1 MDKDEVQDVYKI
13 NFKDVFKKRFDCE
26 PVSKE
31 KCRKTQ
37 IKFYEKN
44 INRNVHVIKVPKEK
58 FSIHLPITDRQIL
71 ILFLEQV
78 KNINLNCF

>member
-1 MDKDEVQDVYKI
+1 MDKDEVQDVYKM
-13 NFKDVFKKRFDCE
+13 NFKDVLKNDCE

-31 KCRKTQ
+31 KYKKTQ
-37 IKFYEKN
+37 IKFYERK
-44 INRNVHVIKVPKEK
+44 INTNVHVIKLPKER

-78 KNINLNCF
+78 KNINCF

>member
-13 NFKDVFKKRFDCE
+13 NFKDVLKNHLIVNLY
-26 PVSKE
+26 PKE
-31 KCRKTQ
+31 KCKKTQ

-78 KNINLNCF
+78 KNFNLN

>member
-1 MDKDEVQDVYKI
+1 MDKDEVQDVYKM
-13 NFKDVFKKRFDCE
+13 NFKDVLKNDCE

-31 KCRKTQ
+31 KYKKTQ
-37 IKFYEKN
+37 IKFFERK
-44 INRNVHVIKVPKEK
+44 INTNVYVIKLPKER

-78 KNINLNCF
+78 KNINCF

>member
-1 MDKDEVQDVYKI
+1 MDKDEVQDVYKM
-13 NFKDVFKKRFDCE
+13 NFKDVLKNDCE

-31 KCRKTQ
+31 KYKKTQ
-37 IKFYEKN
+37 IKFYEKK
-44 INRNVHVIKVPKEK
+44 INTNVHVIKVPKER

-78 KNINLNCF
+78 KNINCF

>member
-1 MDKDEVQDVYKI
+1 MDKDEVQDVYKM
-13 NFKDVFKKRFDCE
+13 NFKDVLKNDCE

-31 KCRKTQ
+31 KYKKTQ
-37 IKFYEKN
+37 IKFYERK
-44 INRNVHVIKVPKEK
+44 INTNVHVIKVPKER

-78 KNINLNCF
+78 KNINCF

>member
-1 MDKDEVQDVYKI
+1 MDKDEVQDVYKM
-13 NFKDVFKKRFDCE
+13 NFKDVLKNDCE

-31 KCRKTQ
+31 KYKKTQ
-37 IKFYEKN
+37 IKFYERK
-44 INRNVHVIKVPKEK
+44 INANVHVIKLPKER

-78 KNINLNCF
+78 KNINCF